1 MRDKDWHVLS
11 EDAVWRGTI
20 RNRAESPHKSVNIP
34 LLQVPGLRTENILTD
49 PMHTFHIGWGQD
61 LGASGV
67 VLLAT
72 LGAFGQGGMDTRLEN
87 AYAGFIAYCLR
98 HGKTT
103 SCDRFSKQTFD
114 MKLVLNGSYIVYRAR
129 FLV

>member
-1 MRDKDWHVLS
+1 MLS
-11 EDAVWRGTI
+11 EDAVWRETI
-20 RNRAESPHKSVNIP
+20 RNRAEAPHKTTAGNIP
-34 LLQVPGLRTENILTD
+34 LLQIPGLRTGNIMTD
-49 PMHTFHIGWGQD
+49 PMHTFHLGWGQD

-72 LGAFGQGGMDTRLEN
+72 VGAFGQGGLDTRLGR
-87 AYAGFIAYCLR
+87 AYAGFIAYCSH

-114 MKLVLNGSYIVYRAR
+114 MKLVHNGKYVYK
-129 FLV
+129 LV